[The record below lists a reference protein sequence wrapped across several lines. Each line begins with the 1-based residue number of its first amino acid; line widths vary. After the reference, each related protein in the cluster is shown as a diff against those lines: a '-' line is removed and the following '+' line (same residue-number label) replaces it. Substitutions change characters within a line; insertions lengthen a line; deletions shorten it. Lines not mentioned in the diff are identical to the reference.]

1 MPRELFDED
10 SNAVEVPTV
19 EELAEM
25 KDNSEKLAEVQVE
38 NEKYKTDL
46 EEASGKDEKK
56 KYNFDNLRR
65 TLNEKDD
72 IIKKMESDKEMTE
85 TDKKLLLEKVA
96 EKDEIIGKYTEMEQ
110 DYVSKEKIREDRLS
124 SEEAEAVTEEITRL
138 GNGDKELEKKIRF
151 EFDKGGDF
159 PTPDKLQRAFTL
171 ATAKLPST
179 FKGMGSADGAPES
192 GGKKGHD
199 KALYASM
206 FPNAPSVLKEA
217 AKDEK

>member
-10 SNAVEVPTV
+10 SNAIEVPTV
-19 EELAEM
+19 EEIAEM
-25 KDNSEKLAEVQVE
+25 KAGAEKLAELQVE

-72 IIKKMESDKEMTE
+72 IIKKMETEKEMTE

-96 EKDEIIGKYTEMEQ
+96 EKDEVIGKYTEMEQ
-110 DYVSKEKIREDRLS
+110 DYVTKEKVREDRLS
-124 SEEAEAVTEEITRL
+124 AEESAVVAEEIKRL
-138 GNGDKELEKKIRF
+138 GNGDVELEKKIQF
-151 EFDKGGDF
+151 EFDRGGDF

-179 FKGMGSADGAPES
+179 FKGMGSASGAVDT

-199 KALYASM
+199 KALYAKM
-206 FPNAPSVLKEA
+206 FPNAPSVKKDA